1 MVDIPPD
8 IIAAIIDET
17 LQEGVQLL
25 SLAINLP
32 MLWEDQ
38 RRWRVAMVNGGPGP
52 DANILKTGG
61 WKNVRCM

>member
-1 MVDIPPD
+1 MRHRPPRKHQPQLRRPAHQLTLLAPD

-38 RRWRVAMVNGGPGP
+38 RRWRVAMVN
-52 DANILKTGG
+52 
-61 WKNVRCM
+61 